1 MAQFFIDW
9 ATWQKL
15 VFILACAIVVT
26 VALGGAKLGYTHWK
40 LRKYVALAE
49 KERQE
54 QALQRSMSQRQRTA
68 EQEGAAVPFGIR
80 AIEGGEEVEG
90 VWNASRNNTPDPGS
104 RNSSRASSV
113 WDHVPRKDYKV
124 DLEKQAEMIQLHDR
138 SGSNS
143 TTGTAR
149 PPSSG
154 FDRAV
159 SAERL
164 PSSHASRDSSPDN
177 PIAKPARTRHPPSSL
192 TKFSGHPY
200 VLRQDSATSTLHALE
215 ALYQASGPMNDSDET
230 GNDKYD
236 SNTSSNQ
243 SSNGT
248 TDTEPIAA
256 SAPRLLNQQARP
268 REKSHELD
276 LMHHNRISQA
286 AETGQLAPRVRRPGF
301 SGEWASIATSGLPA
315 TNSELGD
322 YFTQH
327 RTRSPSPGEGGT
339 RLMKVSSN
347 TSPTSPKIES
357 LPPAVR
363 RSSMPNVTPFTQ
375 FCQTAPPSP
384 LPEGYR
390 PVSADS
396 NLTIRP
402 RLDSHDS
409 FVSAPSSPIK
419 TSPVELPAH
428 VPSQTDTDTKS
439 QPQRKSFEHRAS
451 SVIRGHGT
459 GFEILKPGTFTVS
472 LPGEQALD
480 GPPVSLQ
487 NSSRPRSSSADS
499 RRKLLRKKR
508 RPSGDEGPLTGRGSR
523 ASVI

>member
-1 MAQFFIDW
+1 MAKFFTDW

-26 VALGGAKLGYTHWK
+26 VALGGAKLGHTHWK

-49 KERQE
+49 KEKQE

-68 EQEGAAVPFGIR
+68 EQQAADVPFGIR
-80 AIEGGEEVEG
+80 AIESGADVEG
-90 VWNASRNNTPDPGS
+90 VWNSSRNNTPEPGS
-104 RNSSRASSV
+104 RDSSRASSG
-113 WDHVPRKDYKV
+113 WDHVPRKDYRV
-124 DLEKQAEMIQLHDR
+124 DIEKQVEIIQLHDR
-138 SGSNS
+138 SDSNS

-164 PSSHASRDSSPDN
+164 PNSHASRDSSPDT

-192 TKFSGHPY
+192 TKFSGQPY
-200 VLRQDSATSTLHALE
+200 LLRQDSATSTLHALE
-215 ALYQASGPMNDSDET
+215 ALYQASGPMNDHDEAM
-230 GNDKYD
+230 NDNFA
-236 SNTSSNQ
+236 SNNSSNQ

-248 TDTEPIAA
+248 SDTEPIAA

-268 REKSHELD
+268 REKSYELD

-286 AETGQLAPRVRRPGF
+286 AETGQLAPRVRKPGF

-315 TNSELGD
+315 SSSEPGD
-322 YFTQH
+322 YFGQQ
-327 RTRSPSPGEGGT
+327 RQRSPSPGEGSS
-339 RLMKVSSN
+339 LMKISSN

-357 LPPAVR
+357 LPPEIR

-419 TSPVELPAH
+419 ASPIELPAH
-428 VPSQTDTDTKS
+428 VPPQNDADTKS
-439 QPQRKSFEHRAS
+439 QQPKRPSFEHRTS

-459 GFEILKPGTFTVS
+459 GFEILKPGTFNVS
-472 LPGEQALD
+472 LPGEQSLD

-499 RRKLLRKKR
+499 RRKLRKKR
-508 RPSGDEGPLTGRGSR
+508 QPSGDEGPLTGRGSR